1 MEEKRKKSFW
11 KGKLGIVVIA
21 VAVFAMLTTGSVYA
35 YNFLSGGSV
44 EATVDEAIT
53 WEYIGVGD
61 PGSWY
66 NSTGVWLVSLY
77 PGETKTLHLQFNNA
91 SSVMITVDPT
101 ITVTTAP
108 PGWSGHFTCDFASDT
123 YDVPASG
130 NCPANLQAYAD
141 ASAPPGL
148 YTCTVTISR

>member
-1 MEEKRKKSFW
+1 MKKKSFW
-11 KGKLGIVVIA
+11 KGRLGIGIIA
-21 VAVFAMLTTGSVYA
+21 VAAFVMLTTGSVYA

-91 SSVMITVDPT
+91 SSAMITVDPT
-101 ITVTTAP
+101 VTVTTAP
-108 PGWSGHFTCDFASDT
+108 SGWSGTFTCGFATNT
-123 YDVPASG
+123 YDVPAGGS
-130 NCPANLQAYAD
+130 CAANLQAIATT
-141 ASAPPGL
+141 SAPPGL
-148 YTCTVTISR
+148 YTCTITISR